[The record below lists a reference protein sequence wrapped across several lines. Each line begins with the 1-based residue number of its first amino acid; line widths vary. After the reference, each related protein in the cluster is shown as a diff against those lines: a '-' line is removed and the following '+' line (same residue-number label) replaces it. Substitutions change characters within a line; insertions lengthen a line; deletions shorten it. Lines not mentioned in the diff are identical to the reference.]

1 MNRKVA
7 SRKVRSPEPEVSCKL
22 IGCLPECKVIN
33 TDRISCDGSLR
44 VTLALTA
51 APDIVSNPTDIVLVL
66 DRSGSMAGA
75 PLADMKLGSKTFIDL
90 IDEATDSD
98 QDGQIGSGSRM
109 GVVSFSNTAAAN
121 AQLTT
126 SVDTLK
132 TAVDG
137 LSAGG
142 STNHADAFAKAI
154 QLFDPASSN
163 AKVIVL
169 FTDGNTTIGAP
180 PAPVAAAARAQGII
194 IYCIGLIGSD
204 GLDITALNNW
214 ATDPDASHVAVTP
227 NAAGLEELFAE
238 LAANISKPGATE
250 IVIDEAV
257 NPDFVITSISSPTKG
272 SATMLDA
279 HSLRWNIA
287 QLGVTT
293 SESASLDFFIRHV
306 GQQSGTKLVNESIT
320 YSDKEG
326 NVVSFPKP
334 MVSVECDIV
343 VHPEP
348 CPEPVDLTVEGCQ
361 DSVLV
366 DLGDV
371 YLESQGRIIQMDV
384 TIQNVCPGK
393 RVALAAILT
402 EVDQD
407 GMEHQRG
414 MKAFTIPAHSAP
426 VCRDVLVKCIKFVVP
441 EDLSVSGGAMC
452 SPRKFKARFLAN
464 NIDTDYRCCE
474 STMTL

>member
-1 MNRKVA
+1 MGVTN
-7 SRKVRSPEPEVSCKL
+7 SN
-22 IGCLPECKVIN
+22 KVIN
-33 TDRISCDGSLR
+33 TDRILCDGALR

-66 DRSGSMAGA
+66 DRSGSMTGS
-75 PLADMKLGSKTFIDL
+75 PLANLKLGANTFIDL
-90 IDEATDSD
+90 IDEATDSTK
-98 QDGQIGSGSRM
+98 DGQIGSGSRM
-109 GVVSFSNTAAAN
+109 GVVSFSSTAVANT
-121 AQLTT
+121 QLIT
-126 SVDTLK
+126 SVDALK
-132 TAVDG
+132 AAVDG

-142 STNHADAFAKAI
+142 STNHADAFSKAT
-154 QLFDPASSN
+154 QLFDPASPN
-163 AKVIVL
+163 AKVMVL

-204 GLDITALNNW
+204 GLDISALNNW

-227 NAAGLEELFAE
+227 DAADLEELFAE
-238 LAANISKPGATE
+238 LAANISKPGATD
-250 IVIDEAV
+250 IVIDEVV

-287 QLGVTT
+287 QLGVTS
-293 SESASLDFFIRHV
+293 SESATLDFFIRHV
-306 GQQSGTKLVNESIT
+306 GQQPGTKLVNESIT
-320 YSDKEG
+320 YSDQEG

-334 MVSVECDIV
+334 TVSVECDIV

-371 YLESQGRIIQMDV
+371 YLGSQGRIIQMDV

-441 EDLSVSGGAMC
+441 EDLNVAGTAMC

-474 STMTL
+474 STVTL

>member
-1 MNRKVA
+1 MGVTN
-7 SRKVRSPEPEVSCKL
+7 SN
-22 IGCLPECKVIN
+22 KVIN
-33 TDRISCDGSLR
+33 TDRILCDGALR

-66 DRSGSMAGA
+66 DRSGSMTGT
-75 PLADMKLGSKTFIDL
+75 PLANLKLGANTFIDL
-90 IDEATDSD
+90 IDEATDSTK
-98 QDGQIGSGSRM
+98 DGQIGSGSRM
-109 GVVSFSNTAAAN
+109 GVVSFSSTAVANT
-121 AQLTT
+121 QLIT
-126 SVDTLK
+126 SVDALK
-132 TAVDG
+132 AAVDG

-163 AKVIVL
+163 AKVMVM

-204 GLDITALNNW
+204 GLDINALNDW

-227 NAAGLEELFAE
+227 DAADLEELFAE
-238 LAANISKPGATE
+238 LAANISKPGATD
-250 IVIDEAV
+250 IVIDEVV

-279 HSLRWNIA
+279 HSLRWNID
-287 QLGVTT
+287 QLGVTA
-293 SESASLDFFIRHV
+293 SESATLDFFIRHV
-306 GQQSGTKLVNESIT
+306 GQQPGTKLVNESIT
-320 YSDKEG
+320 YSDNEG

-334 MVSVECDIV
+334 TVSVECDIV

-371 YLESQGRIIQMDV
+371 YLGSQGRIIQMDV

-441 EDLSVSGGAMC
+441 EDLNVSGAAMC

-474 STMTL
+474 STITL

>member
-1 MNRKVA
+1 MGVTN
-7 SRKVRSPEPEVSCKL
+7 SN
-22 IGCLPECKVIN
+22 KVIN
-33 TDRISCDGSLR
+33 TDRIPCDGTLR

-66 DRSGSMAGA
+66 DRSGSMTGT
-75 PLADMKLGSKTFIDL
+75 PLADMKLGAKTFIDL
-90 IDEATDSD
+90 IDEATDSS

-109 GVVSFSNTAAAN
+109 GVVSFSNTAVADT
-121 AQLTT
+121 QLIT
-126 SVDTLK
+126 SVDVLK
-132 TAVDG
+132 AAVG
-137 LSAGG
+137 NLSAGG

-154 QLFDPASSN
+154 QLFDPASAN
-163 AKVIVL
+163 AKVMVM

-204 GLDITALNNW
+204 GLDITALNDW

-227 NAAGLEELFAE
+227 NAADLEELFAE

-250 IVIDEAV
+250 IVIDEVV
-257 NPDFVITSISSPTKG
+257 NPDFVITSISSPTQG

-279 HSLRWNIA
+279 HSLQWNIA
-287 QLGVTT
+287 QLGVTS
-293 SESASLDFFIRHV
+293 SESAVLDFFIRHV
-306 GQQSGTKLVNESIT
+306 GQQTGTKLVNESIT

-326 NVVSFPKP
+326 NMVSFPKP

-348 CPEPVDLTVEGCQ
+348 CPEPVELTVEGCQ

-402 EVDQD
+402 EVDKD